1 MCWSGTIATTAGK
14 DLGLSLLTRLRRQP
28 DEGTDD
34 RTPPS
39 TARRV
44 LAVTATVLAFL
55 LVLFA
60 LVAPDDL
67 SKLTPLAFVRIPVE
81 GLVGILVLL
90 LLPAKWRKPAGI
102 VAGGL
107 LGVLTILKLTNM
119 GFYASLNRPFD
130 PVYDWT
136 FLGPGLE
143 FVQGQVGDA
152 LGWVA
157 AALVIVVAI
166 GLIIFT
172 ALSVARLGGYVA
184 KHRTGAFRGVALMAV
199 IWLVLAPTGAQ
210 LAAGQPLAASNTAA
224 LAVNDLRQVSA
235 DISDQRE
242 FAREVAAD
250 PYVGQPHDKLLSGL
264 RGKNVL
270 LVFVESYGRS
280 AVMNSSFA
288 PAIDAVL
295 DGTEKLAQAGFAAK
309 SGFLTSPT
317 FGGGSWLAHSTLE
330 SGVDVN
336 SQYRYTSLI
345 NGDRFT
351 LARAFNDAG
360 WRTFADDPANTR
372 DWVPESQFYGYD
384 SVYDS
389 RNVGYKGPVFSYATM
404 PDQYS
409 MNFIRQHE
417 LTKPGPAFGEIDLIS
432 SHVPWTPAP
441 QMVDWNSMGDGSMFG
456 PQAANGKQVKDV
468 WPDQAKVQQAYGET
482 IQYSLNT
489 LISYLQNFGDD
500 NTVMVFLGDHQPG
513 TLVSGT
519 AADHDVPISIVAKD
533 PSVLNRVAGWG
544 WTDGLKPSPHAPLWP
559 MSAFR
564 DKFLAAF
571 GDQPIR

>member
-1 MCWSGTIATTAGK
+1 MSI
-14 DLGLSLLTRLRRQP
+14 LTRLRPSPDQQP
-28 DEGTDD
+28 DD

-39 TARRV
+39 TTRRV
-44 LAVTATVLAFL
+44 LTVTGTVLAFL

-67 SKLTPLAFVRIPVE
+67 SQLTPLAFVRIPIE
-81 GLVGILVLL
+81 GLVGAVVLVLL
-90 LLPAKWRKPAGI
+90 PSGWRKPVAI
-102 VAGGL
+102 VGGGF
-107 LGVLTILKLTNM
+107 LGVLTILKLADM

-130 PVYDWT
+130 PVNDWS
-136 FLGPGLE
+136 FLAPGLE
-143 FVQGQVGDA
+143 FLQGEVGDV

-166 GLIIFT
+166 GLIVLT
-172 ALSVARLGGYVA
+172 ALAVSRLGGLVGKY
-184 KHRTGAFRGVALMAV
+184 RTGTVRGVALLAV

-210 LAAGQPLAASNTAA
+210 LTPGQPLAASNASA

-235 DISDQRE
+235 DLKDRQD
-242 FAREVAAD
+242 FARQVADD
-250 PYVGQPHDKLLSGL
+250 PYVNQPHDKLLSGL
-264 RGKNVL
+264 QGKNVL
-270 LVFVESYGRS
+270 LVFVESYGQT

-288 PAIDAVL
+288 PAIDGVL
-295 DGTEKLAQAGFAAK
+295 DAGTQKLQQAGFAAK
-309 SGFLTSPT
+309 SGFLTSST

-336 SQYRYTSLI
+336 SQFRYTNLV

-351 LARAFNDAG
+351 LAKAFKDAG

-372 DWVPESQFYGYD
+372 DWVPETQFYGYD

-389 RNVGYKGPVFSYATM
+389 RNVGYQGPVFSYATR
-404 PDQYS
+404 PDQYT
-409 MNFIRQHE
+409 MNFIRTHE
-417 LTKPGPAFGEIDLIS
+417 LSKPRPSFGEIDLVS
-432 SHVPWTPAP
+432 SHVPWAP
-441 QMVDWNSMGDGSMFG
+441 LPQLVDWNSMGDGSMFG

-468 WPDQAKVQQAYGET
+468 WPDAAKVQQAYGES

-519 AADHDVPISIVAKD
+519 DANHDVPISIVAKD
-533 PSVLNRVAGWG
+533 KSVLDRVAGWG
-544 WTDGLKPSPHAPLWP
+544 WTDGLKPSPHAPVWP

-571 GDQPIR
+571 GDQVTK

>member
-1 MCWSGTIATTAGK
+1 MSI
-14 DLGLSLLTRLRRQP
+14 LTRFRRKTDQEP
-28 DEGTDD
+28 DD

-39 TARRV
+39 TTRRV
-44 LAVTATVLAFL
+44 LTVTASVLAFL

-60 LVAPDDL
+60 LVVPDDL
-67 SKLTPLAFVRIPVE
+67 SQLTPLAFVRIPIE
-81 GLVGILVLL
+81 GLVGAVVLVLL
-90 LLPAKWRKPAGI
+90 PSRVRKPVAI
-102 VAGGL
+102 IAGGI
-107 LGVLTILKLTNM
+107 LGVLTILKLADM

-130 PVYDWT
+130 PINDWS
-136 FLGPGLE
+136 FLAPGLE
-143 FVQGQVGDA
+143 FMQGLVGDA

-157 AALVIVVAI
+157 VGLAGVVAI
-166 GLIIFT
+166 GLIVLT
-172 ALSVARLGGYVA
+172 GLSVSRLGGLVGN
-184 KHRTGAFRGVALMAV
+184 HRTGTVRGVALLAV

-210 LAAGQPLAASNTAA
+210 LTPGQPLAASNSAA

-235 DISDQRE
+235 DLKDRQD
-242 FAREVAAD
+242 FARQVAND
-250 PYVGQPHDKLLSGL
+250 PYVGTPHSKLLSGL
-264 RGKNVL
+264 QGKNVL
-270 LVFVESYGRS
+270 LVFVESYGQT
-280 AVMNSSFA
+280 AVQNTSFS

-295 DGTEKLAQAGFAAK
+295 DAGTQKLQQSGFAAK
-309 SGFLTSPT
+309 SGFLTSTT

-336 SQYRYTSLI
+336 SQYRYTSLV

-351 LARAFNDAG
+351 LARAFKDAG

-372 DWVPESQFYGYD
+372 DWVPETSFYGYN

-389 RNVGYKGPVFSYATM
+389 RNVGYKGPNFSYATM
-404 PDQYS
+404 PDQYT

-417 LTKPGPAFGEIDLIS
+417 LTKPGQSFGEIDLVS
-432 SHVPWTPAP
+432 SHVPWAP
-441 QMVDWNSMGDGSMFG
+441 LPSMVDWNSMGDGSMFAA
-456 PQAANGKQVKDV
+456 QAASGPQVKDV
-468 WPDQAKVQQAYGET
+468 WPDAAKVQKAYGES

-489 LISYLQNFGDD
+489 LISYLQNYGDD

-519 AADHDVPISIVAKD
+519 DANHDVPISIVAKD
-533 PSVLNRVAGWG
+533 KSVLDRVAGWG
-544 WTDGLKPSPHAPLWP
+544 WTDGLKPSPHAPVWP

-571 GDQPIR
+571 GDPVTK

>member
-1 MCWSGTIATTAGK
+1 
-14 DLGLSLLTRLRRQP
+14 LSLLTRPRQQP
-28 DEGTDD
+28 DEGSDD
-34 RTPPS
+34 RRPPS
-39 TARRV
+39 PIRRV

-60 LVAPDDL
+60 LVAPNDL

-81 GLVGILVLL
+81 GLVGVVVLL
-90 LLPAKWRKPAGI
+90 LLPTRARKPVAV

-107 LGVLTILKLTNM
+107 LGVLTILKLADM

-143 FVQGQVGDA
+143 FVQGEVGDF

-157 AALVIVVAI
+157 AGLVIVVAI
-166 GLIIFT
+166 GLIVFT
-172 ALSVARLGGYVA
+172 ALSVSRLGGFVG
-184 KHRTGAFRGVALMAV
+184 KHRTGTVRGVALLAV

-210 LAAGQPLAASNTAA
+210 LTPGQPVAASNAAA

-235 DISDQRE
+235 DIKDQQE
-242 FAREVAAD
+242 FAHEVAAD

-288 PAIDAVL
+288 PGIDAVL
-295 DGTEKLAQAGFAAK
+295 DAGTQQLKQAGFAAR

-336 SQYRYTSLI
+336 TQYRYTSLI
-345 NGDRFT
+345 NGDRLT
-351 LARAFNDAG
+351 LARTFKDAG
-360 WRTFADDPANTR
+360 WHTFADDPANTR
-372 DWVPESQFYGYD
+372 DWVPETQFYGYD
-384 SVYDS
+384 DVYDS

-404 PDQYS
+404 PDQYT
-409 MNFIRQHE
+409 MNFVRQHE
-417 LTKPGPAFGEIDLIS
+417 MSKTGPVFGEIDLIS
-432 SHVPWTPAP
+432 SHVPWTPLP
-441 QMVDWNSMGDGSMFG
+441 QLVDWDGMGDGSMFG

-468 WPDQAKVQQAYGET
+468 WPDQAKVQEVYGES

-489 LISYLQNFGDD
+489 LISYLKNFGDD

-533 PSVLNRVAGWG
+533 PAVLDRVAGWG

-571 GDQPIR
+571 GEQPTR

>member
-1 MCWSGTIATTAGK
+1 M
-14 DLGLSLLTRLRRQP
+14 SLLTRLRRQP
-28 DEGTDD
+28 EQGSDD

-39 TARRV
+39 TVRRV

-81 GLVGILVLL
+81 GLVGIVVLL
-90 LLPAKWRKPAGI
+90 LLPNRWRRPVAI
-102 VAGGL
+102 VAGAA

-130 PVYDWT
+130 PVYDWS

-143 FVQGQVGDA
+143 FVQGQVGEFG
-152 LGWVA
+152 GWAA

-166 GLIIFT
+166 GLIVFT
-172 ALSVARLGGYVA
+172 ALSVSRLGGFVA
-184 KHRTGAFRGVALMAV
+184 NHRTGTVRGVAVLAV
-199 IWLVLAPTGAQ
+199 VWLVLAPTGAQ
-210 LAAGQPLAASNTAA
+210 LAPGQPLAASNAAA

-235 DISDQRE
+235 DIKDQRE
-242 FAREVAAD
+242 FANQVSSDA
-250 PYVGQPHDKLLSGL
+250 YVGTAHDKLLSGL

-288 PAIDAVL
+288 PGIDAVL
-295 DGTEKLAQAGFAAK
+295 DAGTQKLQQAGFAAK
-309 SGFLTSPT
+309 TGFLTSST

-336 SQYRYTSLI
+336 SQYRYNNLV
-345 NGDRFT
+345 NGNRFT
-351 LARAFNDAG
+351 LARAFKDAG

-372 DWVPESQFYGYD
+372 DWVPETQFYGYD

-404 PDQYS
+404 PDQYT

-417 LTKPGPAFGEIDLIS
+417 LAKPGPAFGEIDLVS
-432 SHVPWTPAP
+432 SHVPWAP
-441 QMVDWNSMGDGSMFG
+441 LPQLVDWNAMGDGSMFG

-468 WPDQAKVQQAYGET
+468 WPDQAKVQQAYGES

-519 AADHDVPISIVAKD
+519 DADHDVPISIVAKD

-544 WTDGLKPSPHAPLWP
+544 WTDGLKPSPHAPVWP
-559 MSAFR
+559 MSSFR
-564 DKFLAAF
+564 DRFLAAF
-571 GDQPIR
+571 GDQVTK

>member
-1 MCWSGTIATTAGK
+1 M
-14 DLGLSLLTRLRRQP
+14 SLLTRPRQQP
-28 DEGTDD
+28 DEGSDD
-34 RTPPS
+34 RRPPS
-39 TARRV
+39 PVRRV

-60 LVAPDDL
+60 LVAPNDL

-81 GLVGILVLL
+81 GLVGVVVLL
-90 LLPAKWRKPAGI
+90 LLPSRVRKPVAI
-102 VAGGL
+102 AAGGL
-107 LGVLTILKLTNM
+107 LGVLTILKLADM

-143 FVQGQVGDA
+143 FVQGEVGDF

-157 AALVIVVAI
+157 AGLVIVVAI
-166 GLIIFT
+166 GLIVFT
-172 ALSVARLGGYVA
+172 ALSVSRLGGFVG
-184 KHRTGAFRGVALMAV
+184 KHRTGTVRGVALLAV

-210 LAAGQPLAASNTAA
+210 LTPGQPVAASNAAA

-235 DISDQRE
+235 DIRDQQA
-242 FAREVAAD
+242 FAREVDAD
-250 PYVGQPHDKLLSGL
+250 TYAGQAPDKLLSGL

-288 PAIDAVL
+288 PGIDAVL
-295 DGTEKLAQAGFAAK
+295 DTGTKELQQAGFAAK

-336 SQYRYTSLI
+336 TQYRYTSLI
-345 NGDRFT
+345 NGERLT
-351 LARAFNDAG
+351 LARMFKDAG

-372 DWVPESQFYGYD
+372 DWVPETQFYGYD

-389 RNVGYKGPVFSYATM
+389 RNVGYQGPVFSYATV
-404 PDQYS
+404 PDQYT
-409 MNFIRQHE
+409 MNFVRQHE
-417 LTKPGPAFGEIDLIS
+417 MAKTGPVFGEIDLIS
-432 SHVPWTPAP
+432 SHVPWTPLP
-441 QMVDWNSMGDGSMFG
+441 QLMDWNGMGDGSVFG

-468 WPDQAKVQQAYGET
+468 WPDQAKVQEVYGES

-489 LISYLQNFGDD
+489 LISYLKNFGDD

-533 PSVLNRVAGWG
+533 PAVLNRVAGWG

-571 GDQPIR
+571 GEQPTR

>member
-1 MCWSGTIATTAGK
+1 
-14 DLGLSLLTRLRRQP
+14 LSILTRVRRQP
-28 DEGTDD
+28 VPDD

-39 TARRV
+39 TTRRV
-44 LAVTATVLAFL
+44 LTVTATVLAFL

-67 SKLTPLAFVRIPVE
+67 SKLTPLAFLRIPVE
-81 GLVGILVLL
+81 GLVGAVVLVLL
-90 LLPAKWRKPAGI
+90 PSRVRRPVAIA
-102 VAGGL
+102 AGGF
-107 LGVLTILKLTNM
+107 LGVLTILKLTDM

-130 PVYDWT
+130 PIYDWS
-136 FLGPGLE
+136 FLAPGLE
-143 FVQGQVGDA
+143 FLQGEVGDA

-157 AALVIVVAI
+157 VGLAVVVAI
-166 GLIIFT
+166 GLIVLT
-172 ALSVARLGGYVA
+172 ALAVSRLSGLVAD
-184 KHRTGAFRGVALMAV
+184 HRTGTVRGVALLAV

-210 LAAGQPLAASNTAA
+210 LTPGQPLAASNTAA
-224 LAVNDLRQVSA
+224 LAVNDLRQVGA
-235 DISDQRE
+235 DLKDQQE
-242 FAREVAAD
+242 FAHEVGSDA
-250 PYVGQPHDKLLSGL
+250 YVDTPHDKLLSGL
-264 RGKNVL
+264 QGKNVL

-288 PAIDAVL
+288 PGIDAVL
-295 DGTEKLAQAGFAAK
+295 DAGTQKLQQAGFAAR
-309 SGFLTSPT
+309 SGFLTSST
-317 FGGGSWLAHSTLE
+317 YGGGSWLAHSTLE

-336 SQYRYTSLI
+336 SQYRYTNLV

-351 LARAFNDAG
+351 LARAFKDAG

-372 DWVPESQFYGYD
+372 DWVPETQFYGYD

-389 RNVGYKGPVFSYATM
+389 RNVGYKGPNFSYATM
-404 PDQYS
+404 PDQYT
-409 MNFIRQHE
+409 MNFIRTHE
-417 LTKPGPAFGEIDLIS
+417 LTKPGQSFGEIDLVS
-432 SHVPWTPAP
+432 SHVPWAP
-441 QMVDWNSMGDGSMFG
+441 LPQLVDWNSMGDGSMFG

-468 WPDQAKVQQAYGET
+468 WPDQAKVQQAYGQSV
-482 IQYSLNT
+482 QYSLNT

-519 AADHDVPISIVAKD
+519 NSDHDVPISIVAKD
-533 PSVLNRVAGWG
+533 RSVLDRVAGWG
-544 WTDGLKPSPHAPLWP
+544 WTDGLRPSPHAPVWP

-571 GDQPIR
+571 GDQVTK

>member
-1 MCWSGTIATTAGK
+1 
-14 DLGLSLLTRLRRQP
+14 LSILTRLRRQNDQDP
-28 DEGTDD
+28 GD

-39 TARRV
+39 TTRRV

-81 GLVGILVLL
+81 GLVGVVLL
-90 LLPAKWRKPAGI
+90 LLLPNRWRKPVALTAGA
-102 VAGGL
+102 V
-107 LGVLTILKLTNM
+107 LGVLTILKFADM

-130 PVYDWT
+130 PIYDWS

-143 FVQGQVGDA
+143 FIQGEVGDV

-157 AALVIVVAI
+157 AGLVVIVAI
-166 GLIIFT
+166 GLIVLT
-172 ALSVARLGGYVA
+172 ALSVTRLSGMVA
-184 KHRTGAFRGVALMAV
+184 NHRTGTVRGVALFAV
-199 IWLVLAPTGAQ
+199 VWLVLAPTGAQ
-210 LAAGQPLAASNTAA
+210 LTPGQPLAASNAAA

-235 DISDQRE
+235 DLKDQQD
-242 FAREVAAD
+242 FARQ
-250 PYVGQPHDKLLSGL
+250 VGTDAYAGMPHDKLLSGL
-264 RGKNVL
+264 QGKNVL
-270 LVFVESYGRS
+270 LVFVESYGQT
-280 AVMNSSFA
+280 AVQGTSFS
-288 PAIDAVL
+288 PGIDAVL
-295 DGTEKLAQAGFAAK
+295 DAGTQTLQQAGFAAK
-309 SGFLTSPT
+309 SGFLTSTT

-336 SQYRYTSLI
+336 SQYRYTNLV
-345 NGDRFT
+345 NGNRFT
-351 LARAFNDAG
+351 LARAFKDAG

-372 DWVPESQFYGYD
+372 DWVPETSFYGYD

-404 PDQYS
+404 PDQYT

-417 LTKPGPAFGEIDLIS
+417 LTKPGPSFGEIDLVS
-432 SHVPWTPAP
+432 SHVPWTPSP
-441 QMVDWNSMGDGSMFG
+441 QLVDWDSMGDGSMFA
-456 PQAANGKQVKDV
+456 PQAAAVGKQVKDI

-489 LISYLQNFGDD
+489 LIQFLQKYGDQ

-519 AADHDVPISIVAKD
+519 NANHDVPISIVAKD
-533 PSVLNRVAGWG
+533 PSVLSRVAGWG
-544 WTDGLKPSPHAPLWP
+544 WTDGLKPSPHAPVWP
-559 MSAFR
+559 MSSFR
-564 DKFLAAF
+564 DKFMAAF
-571 GDQPIR
+571 GDQVTK